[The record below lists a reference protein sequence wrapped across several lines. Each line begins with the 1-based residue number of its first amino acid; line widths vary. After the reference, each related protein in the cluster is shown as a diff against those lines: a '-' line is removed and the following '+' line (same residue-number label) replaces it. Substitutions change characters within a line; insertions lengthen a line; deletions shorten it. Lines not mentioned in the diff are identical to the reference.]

1 MGVVP
6 CRRDRVKSLSSA
18 LEGMETQSA
27 PDVASLEAELEQE
40 RLAHAE
46 TRATLESISRD
57 LWDANMELHKILEEL
72 AEQYSTL
79 ERSNR
84 DLEHFAL
91 IVSHDLQ
98 EPLRAI
104 KGFSSHLTGSLG
116 GRLDTKNAMCLRHI
130 ERSADRL
137 TKLVDGLM
145 SHCRVTMPRSDPV
158 PVELGSLL
166 DEVTEDLVAMIEASC
181 ATVVVRELPTVWG
194 DPRQL
199 RQLFQNLVS
208 NAIKFAGDKAPHVLV
223 DSTESE
229 DEIVVSVRD
238 NGIGIESIFV
248 ERVFDVFEQLDQGER
263 GEGSG
268 VGLAICRKVVAN
280 HAGRIW
286 VDSEPGCGSTFHV
299 AFPVFGPDAG

>member
-1 MGVVP
+1 MGAVP
-6 CRRDRVKSLSSA
+6 CRKDRVESLSSA

-27 PDVASLEAELEQE
+27 PDAASLEAELEQE

-72 AEQYSTL
+72 AEQCSAL
-79 ERSNR
+79 ERSNQ

-116 GRLDTKNAMCLRHI
+116 GKLDSKNAMCLRHI

-137 TKLVDGLM
+137 AKLVEGLM
-145 SHCRVTMPRSDPV
+145 THCRVTMPNADPV
-158 PVELGSLL
+158 PVELGPLVE
-166 DEVTEDLVAMIEASC
+166 EVTEDLAAVIEASC
-181 ATVVVRELPTVWG
+181 AVVIVRDLPSVWG

-199 RQLFQNLVS
+199 RQLFQNLLS

-229 DEIVVSVRD
+229 DEVVISVRD
-238 NGIGIESIFV
+238 NGIGIAPGFV
-248 ERVFDVFEQLDQGER
+248 GRVFDVFEQLDQGEKSD
-263 GEGSG
+263 GSG

-299 AFPVFGPDAG
+299 AFPVYGPGAD